1 MGLTKSVNL
10 NRSDRLNEGKAAVL
24 EHNAI
29 EVAPA
34 AASRQ
39 GEKKSSRPA
48 PQAQV
53 AAIEPHAP
61 AGTPADEVEALYL
74 QHRSLLLYVAC
85 RKFRIPDTDAENLI
99 QEVFLS
105 FLQTGTKIDNI
116 RAWLVA
122 AMCNASRHYWRAS
135 GRTESL
141 PEDFNDHCD
150 PHSQGLAEQF
160 ALQMTVRQAMRYLQP
175 RCRETLW
182 LHYFEGRSAGDV
194 ARELETTN
202 RYAEKL
208 IHNCLKRV
216 REIYMN
222 ITAVKP

>member
-1 MGLTKSVNL
+1 MGLKSANL
-10 NRSDRLNEGKAAVL
+10 HRNAEHQGEGKAAVL
-24 EHNAI
+24 EHDASD
-29 EVAPA
+29 VTP
-34 AASRQ
+34 AASRSRS
-39 GEKKSSRPA
+39 ESKSQARPEPA
-48 PQAQV
+48 P
-53 AAIEPHAP
+53 AP
-61 AGTPADEVEALYL
+61 ETPAADDVETLYL
-74 QHRSLLLYVAC
+74 EHRSLLLYVAC
-85 RKFRIPDTDAENLI
+85 RKFRIPDCDAENLI

-105 FLQTGTKIDNI
+105 YLQTGTKIENI

-122 AMCNASRHYWRAS
+122 AMCNASRHYWRAQ

-141 PEDFNDHCD
+141 PENFDDHSD
-150 PHSQGLAEQF
+150 PLSHGLAEQYMMK
-160 ALQMTVRQAMRYLQP
+160 MTVRQALDYLQP

-216 REIYMN
+216 REIYIN
-222 ITAVKP
+222 ITSVTK

>member
-1 MGLTKSVNL
+1 M
-10 NRSDRLNEGKAAVL
+10 L
-24 EHNAI
+24 EHDAS
-29 EVAPA
+29 EVAPV
-34 AASRQ
+34 ASRTRS
-39 GEKKSSRPA
+39 EKPQQRPEPPQQPA
-48 PQAQV
+48 PPSP
-53 AAIEPHAP
+53 AADDVETLYIE
-61 AGTPADEVEALYL
+61 
-74 QHRSLLLYVAC
+74 HRNLLLYVAC
-85 RKFRIPDTDAENLI
+85 RKFRVPDSDAENLI

-105 FLQTGTKIDNI
+105 YLQTGTKIENI

-122 AMCNASRHYWRAS
+122 AMCNASRHYWRAQ

-141 PEDFNDHCD
+141 PDDFNDHCD
-150 PHSQGLAEQF
+150 PDSQGLAEQYMIR
-160 ALQMTVRQAMRYLQP
+160 MTVRQAIDYLQP

-216 REIYMN
+216 REIYIK
-222 ITAVKP
+222 ITAVNK

>member
-1 MGLTKSVNL
+1 MSLKSGNL
-10 NRSDRLNEGKAAVL
+10 QRSADETHDGKAAVL
-24 EHNAI
+24 DERPEGAAPQPRAGKKGRPRVI
-29 EVAPA
+29 TQSPPAPA
-34 AASRQ
+34 AS
-39 GEKKSSRPA
+39 
-48 PQAQV
+48 
-53 AAIEPHAP
+53 AADDVETLYIE
-61 AGTPADEVEALYL
+61 
-74 QHRSLLLYVAC
+74 HRSLLLYVAS
-85 RKFRIPDTDAENLI
+85 RKFRIPECDSENLI

-105 FLQTGTKIDNI
+105 FLQSGTKIDNV

-122 AMCNASRHYWRAS
+122 AMCNASRHYWRAQ

-141 PEDFNDHCD
+141 PEDIGDQSD
-150 PHSQGLAEQF
+150 PGTHGLADQF
-160 ALQMTVRQAMRYLQP
+160 ATQMTVRQALQYLQP

-216 REIYMN
+216 REIYLN
-222 ITAVKP
+222 ITSVSR

>member
-1 MGLTKSVNL
+1 MGLKSANVQ
-10 NRSDRLNEGKAAVL
+10 RSAERLREGKGAVL
-24 EHNAI
+24 DQNASDVTPTASRPRS
-29 EVAPA
+29 EKTAARTAAPPAPSSPA
-34 AASRQ
+34 A
-39 GEKKSSRPA
+39 
-48 PQAQV
+48 
-53 AAIEPHAP
+53 
-61 AGTPADEVEALYL
+61 DDVEALYNE
-74 QHRSLLLYVAC
+74 HRNLLLYVAC
-85 RKFRIPDTDAENLI
+85 RKFRIPDCDAENLI

-122 AMCNASRHYWRAS
+122 AMCNASRHYWRAQ
-135 GRTESL
+135 GRMESL
-141 PEDFNDHCD
+141 PDDFNDHSD
-150 PHSQGLAEQF
+150 PGTHGLADQF
-160 ALQMTVRQAMRYLQP
+160 AMKMTVRQALDYLQP

-216 REIYMN
+216 REIYLS
-222 ITAVKP
+222 ITAVTK

>member
-1 MGLTKSVNL
+1 MGLKSTQL
-10 NRSDRLNEGKAAVL
+10 QRSADGLREGKAAVL
-24 EHNAI
+24 EHNASD
-29 EVAPA
+29 VSP
-34 AASRQ
+34 AASRNR
-39 GEKKSSRPA
+39 EKKTQPRAAAAAAEPA
-48 PQAQV
+48 TTQPSTPSDYV
-53 AAIEPHAP
+53 ETLYIE
-61 AGTPADEVEALYL
+61 
-74 QHRSLLLYVAC
+74 HRSLLLYVAC
-85 RKFRIPDTDAENLI
+85 RKFRIPDCDAENLI

-105 FLQTGTKIDNI
+105 LLQTGTKIDNI

-122 AMCNASRHYWRAS
+122 AMCNASRHYWRAQ

-141 PEDFNDHCD
+141 PDDFNDHSD
-150 PHSQGLAEQF
+150 PGTVGLAEQF
-160 ALQMTVRQAMRYLQP
+160 ATNMTLRQALDYLQP

-208 IHNCLKRV
+208 IHNCLKRM

-222 ITAVKP
+222 ITAVTK